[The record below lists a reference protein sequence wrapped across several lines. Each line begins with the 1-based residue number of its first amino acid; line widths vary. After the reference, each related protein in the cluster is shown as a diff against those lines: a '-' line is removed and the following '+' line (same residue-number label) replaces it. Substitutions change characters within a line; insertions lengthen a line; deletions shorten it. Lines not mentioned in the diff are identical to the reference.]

1 MFWNGLKKETSSKIL
16 LSNFLI
22 PETTVKTFDLEMQMY
37 KITDGGF
44 LYIKF
49 KFVILFWIIRFGNRH
64 NIILMVEINNLNI

>member
-1 MFWNGLKKETSSKIL
+1 M
-16 LSNFLI
+16 
-22 PETTVKTFDLEMQMY
+22 KTFDLEMKMH